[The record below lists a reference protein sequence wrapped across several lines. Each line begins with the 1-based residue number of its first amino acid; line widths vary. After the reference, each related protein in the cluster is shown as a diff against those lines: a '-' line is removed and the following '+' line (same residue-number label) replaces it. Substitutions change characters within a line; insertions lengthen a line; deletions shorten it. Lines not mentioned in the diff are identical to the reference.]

1 MNITQSQ
8 MLPAPHA
15 QRLFPA
21 VRSLFACPVA
31 RVGEGS
37 GDHGDPPPPLQAY
50 DDACPNAH
58 DLAAVQGPRPPDQ
71 RQVLLAYWIQTQY
84 AGEEEGS
91 EAAAA
96 AAGEEAGVEDEEGG
110 SEEGGGEEGGSE
122 EGAGDEAAAAEAA
135 AAEAAA
141 AAGSE
146 TDEEGEGQ
154 AEEDSGR
161 PVSLGSAHTPILPC
175 HPPPP

>member
-1 MNITQSQ
+1 MTTHAPTPMIW
-8 MLPAPHA
+8 LP
-15 QRLFPA
+15 
-21 VRSLFACPVA
+21 
-31 RVGEGS
+31 
-37 GDHGDPPPPLQAY
+37 Y
-50 DDACPNAH
+50 K
-58 DLAAVQGPRPPDQ
+58 DLVPRIRDE
-71 RQVLLAYWIQTQY
+71 VLLAYWIQTQY

-141 AAGSE
+141 AAGLE